1 MSLNTK
7 FRVLRLNL
15 FLLSSSISDVSWLR
29 QGLRHLICVEVDFS
43 KGESTRL
50 SPLQATELSLGLTC
64 CEPESVSEEINCK
77 CARLEYSWLHEK

>member
-15 FLLSSSISDVSWLR
+15 FLVSSSTSDVSWLR
-29 QGLRHLICVEVDFS
+29 QGLRYLICVEVDFS
-43 KGESTRL
+43 KGGSTRL
-50 SPLQATELSLGLTC
+50 SPLQATEFSLGLTC
-64 CEPESVSEEINCK
+64 CETESVSKEINCK